1 MSPVFFYRVSHL
13 NNVLRQSNY
22 GLLKDGSLLD
32 EKGLELLAQMAN
44 EKDYQVWIERV
55 ETSGK
60 VGFVME
66 EGMLV
71 NP

>member
-1 MSPVFFYRVSHL
+1 
-13 NNVLRQSNY
+13 
-22 GLLKDGSLLD
+22 
-32 EKGLELLAQMAN
+32 MAN